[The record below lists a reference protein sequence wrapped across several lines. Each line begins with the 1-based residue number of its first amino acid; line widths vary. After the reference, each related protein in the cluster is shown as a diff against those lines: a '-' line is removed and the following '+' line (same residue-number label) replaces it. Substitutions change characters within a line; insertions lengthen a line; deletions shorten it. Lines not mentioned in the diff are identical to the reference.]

1 MRLRVAQGA
10 IPPTTIFTYV
20 GIFLFVVAM
29 IVLAYHPPVS
39 QPALADTTTAGSTQS
54 SQNTIDAV
62 SVDQLVA
69 VNLASSLAT
78 STDLPVSTNIENR
91 EITLQ
96 IESQLAQSSVNTITK
111 PQVLQPTA
119 NSGAPQ
125 QYVVQ
130 KGDTVDKLAEKF
142 GVSASTIKTANNLS
156 SNELSVGNTLTILP
170 VDGIMYT
177 VKAGDTI
184 DSIVQ
189 KYGSNR
195 NNIIAYNAIDP
206 AKALKSGTKL
216 VLPDGSIPA
225 PAAPAAPSYYT
236 YQRMRYGT
244 YVGDLQI
251 VNPYNYINANI
262 YSTTTS
268 AGYNGQCTWYA
279 YFRRAAM
286 GMPIPNQAYGNA
298 AYWIYSLGS
307 MPGHWY
313 DSKPSVGAIIQNGG
327 GYGHVGVV
335 EKINPDGSI
344 LISEMNNYMAGGTYA
359 VDIRTVPAYLVS
371 QFYYIH

>member
-1 MRLRVAQGA
+1 MYLGV
-10 IPPTTIFTYV
+10 
-20 GIFLFVVAM
+20 FLFVVSM
-29 IVLAYHPPVS
+29 IILAYHPPVNQKTLS
-39 QPALADTTTAGSTQS
+39 DASTVTNKES
-54 SQNTIDAV
+54 SQDSITAV

-96 IESQLAQSSVNTITK
+96 IESQLAQASVNTITK

-119 NSGAPQ
+119 NSGAAQ
-125 QYVVQ
+125 TYTVQ
-130 KGDTVDKLAEKF
+130 NGDTVDSLASKF
-142 GVSASTIKTANNLS
+142 GVSATTIKNANGLS
-156 SNELSVGNTLTILP
+156 SNILTVGKTLTILP
-170 VDGIMYT
+170 VDGIIYT

-184 DSIVQ
+184 DSIVGR
-189 KYGSNR
+189 YGSNR
-195 NNIIAYNAIDP
+195 SNIIAYNAIDP
-206 AKALKSGTKL
+206 NKALAEGVKL
-216 VLPDGSIPA
+216 VLPDGSVPV
-225 PAAPAAPSYYT
+225 PAAPAQNTYT

-244 YVGDLQI
+244 YIGDLQI
-251 VNPYNYINANI
+251 VNPYEYVSANI
-262 YSTTTS
+262 YSQRTA

-286 GMPIPNQAYGNA
+286 GRPIPNTALGNA
-298 AYWIYSLGS
+298 SYWIYSLGAL
-307 MPGHWY
+307 GYRY
-313 DSKPSVGAIIQNGG
+313 DSTPAVGAIIQNGG

-335 EKINPDGSI
+335 ERVNADGSI

-359 VDIRTVPAYLVS
+359 VDVRTIPAYLVS